1 MQEIWAND
9 WKQRKKDIEKT
20 EIDYYDIDVIRW
32 VFWKT
37 MHNEYWKYKNRV
49 LPKISNLWKIIE

>member
-37 MHNEYWKYKNRV
+37 MHNEYW
-49 LPKISNLWKIIE
+49 